1 MGSFKL
7 FGTELKSLKERK
19 GLLIALIGVMLI
31 PIVYVAVLLSAT
43 WGPYDNLENLPVA
56 FVNKDEGGVSSGN
69 PINVGNDLMETLKE
83 SKTLGWN
90 FVSEE
95 EAYKGLESNKYY
107 MVIEIPEDFSQKV
120 TTVLDPNP
128 TVPELRYV
136 QNEGLN
142 FMASQVT
149 NSAVERLREQL
160 GDKITATYA
169 RTVFA
174 QIGTMGQGFADG
186 ADGSNQ
192 IYEGSTQLAEGT
204 NTLLT
209 SLEEKAPDIER
220 LAEGAQTADAGAGT
234 LLAAV
239 QNGTKGVNDL
249 ASGSAQVATGAGSL
263 KDGANQL
270 LAGTKTAQAGS
281 QALASGIEQKVLPG
295 AQQIAGGLQQLN
307 DNAPALTQGA
317 AQIASGAGQVVDAL
331 QTQITPGAA
340 QLSAG
345 VDAAVA
351 GIGQLAP
358 GASELSTGV
367 GTAVDGINRLY
378 PGSAALSMGVDRAVA
393 GINQLYPGAAS
404 LSLGINELSAAV
416 STQITPG
423 ANKLKAGVDEVAVG
437 VNTIAAV
444 APSIETGTVSALNG
458 VVASKQLTA
467 SLVGFLDNNEAYKQI
482 PEISSLY
489 DNAVLLDKN
498 LQLIIDGT
506 NPSETSPG
514 LRAGVTALKDGA
526 LKLQAGINHPTEGLV
541 IGATTL
547 AGGLNLIS
555 SEKLPLI
562 ADGATQVAGG
572 LGQLYDNAPALSS
585 GAAQVSGGL
594 GQLYDNGEKLKNGA
608 AQVAGGLG
616 QLQTNA
622 PTLQNGAKTLAEG
635 LNTLTTS
642 AAPLK
647 PGAQQLN
654 EGIQQVA
661 GGVAQLAPGAAQ
673 LAQGLQTEV
682 LPGAKSLSEGLN
694 TIAAGQATLANGAG
708 TLQSGA
714 SQVAA
719 GNSQLKGSWG
729 TLSNG
734 VTELKAGLSQIAD
747 GNQTVATGWGTMT
760 EGVTQLNDGTQKLQ
774 AGSKELATGLQ
785 GGADTVGAL
794 QVSDNNINMFASPVT
809 LAGDKVNQ
817 YTYYRDSTAP
827 YILSLALFVGMLVL
841 SFFVD
846 FKKPAVLPGSAISWF
861 VSKWLQLALFA
872 TIQAVLVTLFTL
884 VVLRLDVQNVVPFI
898 LFAIFVSITFMSIVF
913 FLVSAGGN
921 IGRFIA
927 LAFIVL
933 QLSITGS
940 NLPIPMLPENLRAL
954 SQFLPLTY
962 SNAGFKSVISLGDL
976 SLLSA
981 NVSILAIYLVITSAL
996 ALVAFIVSY
1005 KTLTSAYKPAIESEV

>member
-120 TTVLDPNP
+120 TTVLDANP

-220 LAEGAQTADAGAGT
+220 LADGAQTADAGAGT

-249 ASGSAQVATGAGSL
+249 ASGSAQVANGAGAL

-295 AQQIAGGLQQLN
+295 AQQIAGGLEQIN
-307 DNAPALTQGA
+307 SNAPALTQGA

-331 QTQITPGAA
+331 ETQITPGAA
-340 QLSAG
+340 QLSVGIDTAI
-345 VDAAVA
+345 A
-351 GIGQLAP
+351 GIGQLTP
-358 GASELSTGV
+358 GAETLSIGIAE
-367 GTAVDGINRLY
+367 AVSGISQLY
-378 PGSAALSMGVDRAVA
+378 PGSVSVSEGVDRVA
-393 GINQLYPGAAS
+393 
-404 LSLGINELSAAV
+404 AAV
-416 STQITPG
+416 GTLSPASQGVVGGIATIKSYATDG
-423 ANKLKAGVDEVAVG
+423 ATAATNAANALGGLMADPTVQASPTLAATIKEALDQA
-437 VNTIAAV
+437 TIAATNV
-444 APSIETGTVSALNG
+444 GTIKAITTGSSAPSAESARSSVADAAMLVSGGIGSING
-458 VVASKQLTA
+458 SIGELKSGAS
-467 SLVGFLDNNEAYKQI
+467 
-482 PEISSLY
+482 
-489 DNAVLLDKN
+489 
-498 LQLIIDGT
+498 
-506 NPSETSPG
+506 
-514 LRAGVTALKDGA
+514 
-526 LKLQAGINHPTEGLV
+526 
-541 IGATTL
+541 
-547 AGGLNLIS
+547 
-555 SEKLPLI
+555 
-562 ADGATQVAGG
+562 QVAGG
-572 LGQLYDNAPALSS
+572 LSRLNSNGSRLSG
-585 GAAQVSGGL
+585 GAAQI
-594 GQLYDNGEKLKNGA
+594 
-608 AQVAGGLG
+608 AGGLRQLQSNAP
-616 QLQTNA
+616 QLQT
-622 PTLQNGAKTLAEG
+622 GAKTLAEG

-673 LAQGLQTEV
+673 LAQGIQTEV
-682 LPGAKSLSEGLN
+682 LPGAKSLSDGLG
-694 TIAAGQATLANGAG
+694 TIAAGQANLANGAT

-719 GNSQLKGSWG
+719 GNAQLKGSWS

-734 VTELKAGLSQIAD
+734 VTDLKAGLTQIAD
-747 GNQTVATGWGTMT
+747 GNQTVATGWGTIT
-760 EGVTQLNDGTQKLQ
+760 DGVTQLNDGTQKLQ
-774 AGSKELATGLQ
+774 AGSQELATGLQ

-794 QVSDNNINMFASPVT
+794 QVSDNNINMFASPVS

-846 FKKPAVLPGSAISWF
+846 FKKPAILPGSAISWF

-954 SQFLPLTY
+954 SQVLPLTY

-976 SLLSA
+976 SLLSS
-981 NVSILAIYLVITSAL
+981 NVSILAIYLVVTSAL

-1005 KTLTSAYKPAIESEV
+1005 KTLTAAYKPAIESEV